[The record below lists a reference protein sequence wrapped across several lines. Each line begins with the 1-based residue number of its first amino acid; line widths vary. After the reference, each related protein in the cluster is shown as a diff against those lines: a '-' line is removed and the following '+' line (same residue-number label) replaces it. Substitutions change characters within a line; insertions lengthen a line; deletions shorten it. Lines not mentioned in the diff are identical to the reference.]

1 MRKEPMYWSRVE
13 NAAKIFPSLTNRA
26 DTKVFRFS
34 CELMEEVDQAV
45 LQTALERTLEAFPFY
60 LSSLRQGFF
69 WYFFEASSKKPIVHP
84 EVQPPCS
91 ELYHPD
97 HHGLLFSVTWYRAR
111 INLEVYHSLT
121 DGTGALEFLRILVFH
136 YLEEK
141 YPEVKKL
148 KMQMPYDAPLGERL
162 SDSFA
167 RNYTGKDRNML
178 PKKGLSAAYHIKGK
192 KLPLHQLHI
201 IEGTMSAT
209 QVLEKAH
216 EYHTTISVF
225 LCSILLLSIHDLMPK
240 RLEKQPIR
248 LSIPVNLRNYYPSE
262 SARNFFSVVTIG
274 YDFSKQSHGFSA
286 VLEAVRKGFEEEL
299 REEHIE
305 SKFNQQCA
313 LEHNPLMRVLPLM
326 VKNISIKVA
335 NRCTERAVT
344 AAFSNVGRLRMP
356 QELVP
361 YIRQFHIFTSTKRL
375 QVCLCTFEDKLSI
388 NFSAPFLEKGIQRQ
402 FFRRLT
408 NLGIAVEITAN
419 NRKEYGHADL

>member
-1 MRKEPMYWSRVE
+1 MKKETMYWSRVE

-34 CELMEEVDQAV
+34 CELKENIEEAI
-45 LQTALERTLEAFPFY
+45 LQKALEKTLESFPFY

-69 WYFFEASSKKPIVHP
+69 WYFFETNLTKPFVH
-84 EVQPPCS
+84 EETQPPCS
-91 ELYHPD
+91 ELYNPD
-97 HHGLLFSVTWYRAR
+97 KHGLLFSVTWYRAR

-121 DGTGALEFLRILVFH
+121 DGTGALKFLQMLVFH

-141 YPEVKKL
+141 YPNVKEQKL
-148 KMQMPYDAPLGERL
+148 TPPCDAPMGERI

-167 RNYTGKDRNML
+167 RNYAGKDRKVL
-178 PKKGLSAAYHIKGK
+178 PKKKLSAAYHIKGK
-192 KLPLHQLHI
+192 KLPMNHLRV
-201 IEGTMSAT
+201 IEGTMSAA

-240 RLEKQPIR
+240 RLEKKPIR
-248 LSIPVNLRNYYPSE
+248 LSIPVNLRNYFPSE
-262 SARNFFSVVTIG
+262 SARNFFSVVTVG
-274 YDFSKQSHGFSA
+274 YNFGKQPHDFAS
-286 VLEAVRKGFEEEL
+286 VLEAVRKGFKEEL
-299 REEHIE
+299 SDENIE

-313 LEHNPLMRVLPLM
+313 LEHNPLMRIIPLSL
-326 VKNISIKVA
+326 KNVSIKVA
-335 NRCTERAVT
+335 NICTEKTQT
-344 AAFSNVGRLRMP
+344 AAFSNLGRIRMP
-356 QELVP
+356 EELNS

-388 NFSAPFLEKGIQRQ
+388 NFTAPFIEKGMQRQ

-408 NLGIAVEITAN
+408 DLGIDVEITAN
-419 NRKEYGHADL
+419 NKRGNGYADL